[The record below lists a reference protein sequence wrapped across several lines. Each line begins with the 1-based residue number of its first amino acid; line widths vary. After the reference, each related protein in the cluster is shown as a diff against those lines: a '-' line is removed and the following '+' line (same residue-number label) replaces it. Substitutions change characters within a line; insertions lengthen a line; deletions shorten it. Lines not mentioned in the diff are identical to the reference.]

1 MILTLAFRNLFHDRV
16 RLVVTL
22 VGIMFSVVLVAVQ
35 LGLYLGAAN
44 LIATTIDNTKAD
56 LWIMPNG
63 TRSIID
69 VSLLSGREKHTALST
84 PGVIDA
90 TELIVAVSEWR
101 AGDTKPT
108 PVFLLGIEPGTW
120 GMQPWNIV
128 EGSTSSLR
136 DPNAVSIDDI
146 YANLLGI
153 SKVGE
158 IGQIRGQKARITQVT
173 HGIRSFATQPFV
185 FASLRQIRDYTGIPE
200 NVSNYV
206 LLRVADGADREK
218 VARRVAAKLSS
229 AEVLTTLQFRT
240 RTVDQY
246 LNGTGTGQAL
256 IIGSILGL
264 IVGTVIV
271 AQTLY
276 ASTKEH
282 ITEFGTL
289 RALGSTSGYI
299 MRVILSQAV
308 ISAIFGYLI
317 AMLVTMGVVMASA
330 DSELPIVLTPWL
342 AVSLFWLTVAM
353 CVISAISAIFQVT
366 RIDPAQVFG
375 R

>member
-35 LGLYLGAAN
+35 LGLYLGAQN
-44 LIATTIDNTKAD
+44 LIATTIDNTDAD

-69 VSLLSGREKHTALST
+69 VSLLSGREKHAALST

-90 TELIVAVSEWR
+90 TELIVTVGEWR
-101 AGDTKPT
+101 AGETKPT

-128 EGSTSSLR
+128 KGNTASLH
-136 DPNAVSIDDI
+136 DPNAVSIDDL
-146 YANLLGI
+146 YAHLLGI
-153 SKVGE
+153 SEIGE
-158 IGQIRGQKARITQVT
+158 IGQISGQKARITQVT
-173 HGIRSFATQPFV
+173 HGIRSFATQPVV
-185 FASLRQIRDYTGIPE
+185 FASLRQIRDYTGIP
-200 NVSNYV
+200 SNISNFV
-206 LLRVADGADREK
+206 LLRVAPGLDHEK
-218 VARRVAAKLSS
+218 VAQAVAASLSG
-229 AEVLTTLQFRT
+229 AEVLTTPQFRT

-246 LNGTGTGQAL
+246 LHGTGTGQAL
-256 IIGSILGL
+256 IIGSVLGL

-299 MRVILSQAV
+299 MRVILSQAI
-308 ISAIFGYLI
+308 ISAVFGYLI
-317 AMLVTMGVVMASA
+317 AMLVTMAVVMVSA
-330 DSELPIVLTPWL
+330 DTELPIILTPWL
-342 AVSLFWLTVAM
+342 AVSLFWLTVGM
-353 CVISAISAIFQVT
+353 CVVSAISAIFQVT
-366 RIDPAQVFG
+366 RIDPAEVFG

>member
-44 LIATTIDNTKAD
+44 LIANTIDNTKAD
-56 LWIMPNG
+56 LWIMPRG

-69 VSLLSGREKHTALST
+69 VSLLSGREKHAALST
-84 PGVIDA
+84 PGVVDA
-90 TELIVAVSEWR
+90 TELIVTFSEWR

-108 PVFLLGIEPGTW
+108 PVTLLGIEPGTW
-120 GMQPWNIV
+120 GMQPWNIQ
-128 EGSTSSLR
+128 EGSTLSLR
-136 DPNAVSIDDI
+136 DPNAVSVDDV

-153 SKVGE
+153 AKVGE
-158 IGQIRGQKARITQVT
+158 IGQIAGQKARITQVT

-185 FASLRQIRDYTGIPE
+185 FASLRQVRDYTGIPQHI
-200 NVSNYV
+200 SNFV
-206 LLRVADGADREK
+206 LLRVADGLDHEK
-218 VARRVAAKLSS
+218 VAKSIADKLSG

-256 IIGSILGL
+256 IIGSVLGL

-282 ITEFGTL
+282 IVEFGTL
-289 RALGSTSGYI
+289 RALGSTTSYI

-308 ISAIFGYLI
+308 ISAIFGYLF
-317 AMLVTMGVVMASA
+317 AMLVTMAVVMVSA
-330 DSELPIVLTPWL
+330 DSELPIILTPWL
-342 AVSLFWLTVAM
+342 AVSLFWLTVGM
-353 CVISAISAIFQVT
+353 CVVSAISAIFQVT
-366 RIDPAQVFG
+366 RIDPAEVFG

>member
-44 LIATTIDNTKAD
+44 LIANTIDNTKAD
-56 LWIMPNG
+56 LWIMPRG

-69 VSLLSGREKHTALST
+69 VSLLSGREKHAALST
-84 PGVIDA
+84 PGVVDA
-90 TELIVAVSEWR
+90 TELIVTFSEWR

-108 PVFLLGIEPGTW
+108 PVTLLGIEPGTW
-120 GMQPWNIV
+120 GMQPWSIV
-128 EGSTSSLR
+128 EGSTLSLR
-136 DPNAVSIDDI
+136 DPNAVSVDDV

-153 SKVGE
+153 AKVGE
-158 IGQIRGQKARITQVT
+158 IGQIAGQKARITQVT

-185 FASLRQIRDYTGIPE
+185 FASLRQVRDYTGIPSHI
-200 NVSNYV
+200 SNFV
-206 LLRVADGADREK
+206 LLRVADGIDHEQVAKSIAD
-218 VARRVAAKLSS
+218 KLSG

-256 IIGSILGL
+256 IIGSVLGL

-282 ITEFGTL
+282 IVEFGTL
-289 RALGSTSGYI
+289 RALGSTTSYI

-308 ISAIFGYLI
+308 ISAILGYLF
-317 AMLVTMGVVMASA
+317 AMLVTMAVVMVSA
-330 DSELPIVLTPWL
+330 DSELPIILTPWL
-342 AVSLFWLTVAM
+342 AVSLFWLTVGM
-353 CVISAISAIFQVT
+353 CVVSAISAIFQVT
-366 RIDPAQVFG
+366 RIDPAEVFG

>member
-1 MILTLAFRNLFHDRV
+1 MVLTLAFRNLFHDRV

-44 LIATTIDNTKAD
+44 LIANTIDNTEAD

-84 PGVIDA
+84 PGVVDA
-90 TELIVAVSEWR
+90 TELIVTFSEWR

-108 PVFLLGIEPGTW
+108 PVTLLGIDPGGW

-128 EGSTSSLR
+128 EGATESLR
-136 DPNAVSIDDI
+136 DPNAISIDDV
-146 YANLLGI
+146 YENLLGI
-153 SKVGE
+153 SKVGQIGE
-158 IGQIRGQKARITQVT
+158 IGGQKARVAQVT

-200 NVSNYV
+200 TVSNFV
-206 LLRVADGADREK
+206 LLKVADGADHK
-218 VARRVAAKLSS
+218 AVARAVDAQLSG
-229 AEVLTTLQFRT
+229 AEVLTTAEFRH

-289 RALGSTSGYI
+289 RALGSTTSYI
-299 MRVILSQAV
+299 MRVILGQAV
-308 ISAIFGYLI
+308 ISAIFGYMF
-317 AMLVTMGVVMASA
+317 AMLVTMAVVMVSA
-330 DSELPIVLTPWL
+330 DSELPIVMTPWL